1 MPMTEFK
8 SIVILDYK
16 QDESLSDTH
25 KYACPYT
32 NVRSFHIVGL
42 LRKWLIGIEV
52 KVLIDGVMVGFNY
65 QLDRT

>member
-16 QDESLSDTH
+16 QDESMSDTH
-25 KYACPYT
+25 KYTCPYT
-32 NVRSFHIVGL
+32 NVYSVHVAGL
-42 LRKWLIGIEV
+42 LRKWLIGTGV